1 VRKKFYERL
10 FLSVSVSPSLSLS
23 LSLSTKERQI
33 FLNYIFLIA
42 LCNRLFSEIR
52 PTRIT
57 RAYMLAAAYC
67 STLGG
72 TGTLVG
78 TGTNLTFKGI
88 YETTFPEA
96 EGITFTAWLFM
107 SFPQMVFNAILTW
120 FYLLVAF
127 MGFLRPKSK
136 DAQLARI
143 GPEGVAMTNQV
154 KRPKT
159 MKYKRYRHKIYINRK
174 IHWMHFYKIFTNTR
188 RTTTS
193 LRMLI
198 LPGHTRQIQRSGP
211 REFSRVW
218 NNIPIFVVRV
228 PLDISQ
234 TWLYGGMG
242 RRNH

>member
-10 FLSVSVSPSLSLS
+10 FLSLSLSPSLSLS
-23 LSLSTKERQI
+23 LSLSLSPSDLSLPTLQFSLAKERQI

-107 SFPQMVFNAILTW
+107 SFPQMVFNTILTW

-127 MGFLRPKSK
+127 MGLLRPKSK

-174 IHWMHFYKIFTNTR
+174 IHECIF
-188 RTTTS
+188 
-193 LRMLI
+193 I
-198 LPGHTRQIQRSGP
+198 K
-211 REFSRVW
+211 F
-218 NNIPIFVVRV
+218 
-228 PLDISQ
+228 SQ
-234 TWLYGGMG
+234 TRAELRHLYGC
-242 RRNH
+242 